1 MTEIAQRDD
10 RVYLT
15 SDRELARAWAGLWTP
30 DGEHFGNGSLYQVDA
45 ELAALE
51 PDEDLLSLEGV
62 SFQVPRAV
70 VRVVYDAA
78 VRYSEKHLLVLE
90 ARLQQHKEAKE
101 AND

>member
-45 ELAALE
+45 ELAVLE
-51 PDEDLLSLEGV
+51 PDEDLLSLQGV

-78 VRYSEKHLLVLE
+78 VPYSEKHLHVLE
-90 ARLQQHKEAKE
+90 TLLHRHKRARTT
-101 AND
+101 DT